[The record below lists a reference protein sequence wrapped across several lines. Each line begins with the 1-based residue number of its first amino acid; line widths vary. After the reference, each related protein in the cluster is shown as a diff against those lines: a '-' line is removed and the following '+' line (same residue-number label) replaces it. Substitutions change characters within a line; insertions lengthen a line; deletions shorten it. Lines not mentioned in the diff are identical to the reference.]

1 MGYHHKRET
10 CAKGTKEVLE
20 NILKDRKTEYELL
33 GSTETIRVGSPIE
46 EIVEEEA
53 VTNILPG
60 DAEEIIE
67 ESEQVEVAS
76 EDIQDEMNELDS
88 LVEYKA
94 MIQVEFPVRDAK
106 DEYEKKRK
114 KRNYIEF
121 RFDYA

>member
-20 NILKDRKTEYELL
+20 NILKSRKSEYEIL
-33 GSTETIRVGSPIE
+33 GSTEAIQVGSPIE

-60 DAEEIIE
+60 ETEDIIE
-67 ESEQVEVAS
+67 ESDQVDVES
-76 EDIQDEMNELDS
+76 TEELNELDS

-94 MIQVEFPVRDAK
+94 MIPVDLPTKDAK
-106 DEYEKKRK
+106 DEYEKKQK

-121 RFDYA
+121 RFDYAR